1 MLTEIRQS
9 PEDKY
14 CVVPLSR
21 GPWSLKSIG
30 TEGRWWGRGWGR
42 GGWGARFDGTEPPRY
57 VMGRIPE
64 TEDRMG
70 AHEDAFKITKPR
82 G

>member
-1 MLTEIRQS
+1 M
-9 PEDKY
+9 
-14 CVVPLSR
+14 V
-21 GPWSLKSIG
+21 GPGLG
-30 TEGRWWGRGWGR
+30 E